1 MEYYFHINNTALI
14 CTAINKHLEVV
25 RELLSQENIDI
36 NIKKILNIKYS

>member
-14 CTAINKHLEVV
+14 CAAINNQLEVV
-25 RELLSQENIDI
+25 RELLSHENIDI